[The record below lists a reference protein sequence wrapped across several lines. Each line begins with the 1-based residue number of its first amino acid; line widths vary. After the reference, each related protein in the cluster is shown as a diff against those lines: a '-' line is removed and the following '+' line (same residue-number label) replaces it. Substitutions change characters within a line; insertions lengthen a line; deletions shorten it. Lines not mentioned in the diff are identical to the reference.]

1 MMCHLGNYPSRLI
14 LAIVGQKEQIKKI
27 DMKEKEFV
35 EKVIKMRNA
44 QKAFFQSK
52 SPSFL
57 SEAKRLERE
66 VDKMIDR
73 IIDEEKNPSL
83 KFD

>member
-1 MMCHLGNYPSRLI
+1 MDKAFL
-14 LAIVGQKEQIKKI
+14 
-27 DMKEKEFV
+27 
-35 EKVIKMRNA
+35 EKVIQMRNA

-57 SEAKRLERE
+57 SEAKRLEKE

-83 KFD
+83 NFG

>member
-1 MMCHLGNYPSRLI
+1 M
-14 LAIVGQKEQIKKI
+14 
-27 DMKEKEFV
+27 DKEFV
-35 EKVIKMRNA
+35 QKVIQMRNA
-44 QKAFFQSK
+44 QKAFFESR

-66 VDKMIDR
+66 VDKMIQK

-83 KFD
+83 NFE

>member
-1 MMCHLGNYPSRLI
+1 MDK
-14 LAIVGQKEQIKKI
+14 A
-27 DMKEKEFV
+27 FV
-35 EKVIKMRNA
+35 EKVIQMRNA

-66 VDKMIDR
+66 VDQMIDR

-83 KFD
+83 NFG

>member
-1 MMCHLGNYPSRLI
+1 M
-14 LAIVGQKEQIKKI
+14 
-27 DMKEKEFV
+27 DKEFV
-35 EKVIKMRNA
+35 QKVIQMRNA
-44 QKAFFQSK
+44 QKAFFESR

-66 VDKMIDR
+66 VDQMIAR

-83 KFD
+83 NFE

>member
-1 MMCHLGNYPSRLI
+1 MDK
-14 LAIVGQKEQIKKI
+14 A
-27 DMKEKEFV
+27 FV
-35 EKVIKMRNA
+35 EKVIQMRNA
-44 QKAFFQSK
+44 QKAFFKSK

-66 VDKMIDR
+66 VDKMIER
-73 IIDEEKNPSL
+73 IIEEESNPSL

>member
-1 MMCHLGNYPSRLI
+1 MDKAFL
-14 LAIVGQKEQIKKI
+14 
-27 DMKEKEFV
+27 
-35 EKVIKMRNA
+35 EKVIQMRKA

-66 VDKMIDR
+66 VDKMIER
-73 IIDEEKNPSL
+73 IVDEENNPSL
-83 KFD
+83 NFG

>member
-1 MMCHLGNYPSRLI
+1 M
-14 LAIVGQKEQIKKI
+14 
-27 DMKEKEFV
+27 DKEFV
-35 EKVIKMRNA
+35 QKVIQMRNA
-44 QKAFFQSK
+44 QKAFFESR

-66 VDKMIDR
+66 VDQMIQR

-83 KFD
+83 NFG

>member
-1 MMCHLGNYPSRLI
+1 M
-14 LAIVGQKEQIKKI
+14 
-27 DMKEKEFV
+27 DKEFV
-35 EKVIKMRNA
+35 QKVIQMRNA
-44 QKAFFQSK
+44 QKAFFESR

-66 VDKMIDR
+66 VDRMIAR

-83 KFD
+83 NFG

>member
-1 MMCHLGNYPSRLI
+1 M
-14 LAIVGQKEQIKKI
+14 
-27 DMKEKEFV
+27 DKEFV
-35 EKVIKMRNA
+35 EKVIQMRKA

-57 SEAKRLERE
+57 SEAKRLEKE
-66 VDKMIDR
+66 VDQMITR

-83 KFD
+83 NFG

>member
-1 MMCHLGNYPSRLI
+1 MN
-14 LAIVGQKEQIKKI
+14 
-27 DMKEKEFV
+27 KEFV
-35 EKVIKMRNA
+35 EKVIQMRNA

-57 SEAKRLERE
+57 SEAIRLERE
-66 VDKMIDR
+66 VDKMIER

-83 KFD
+83 NF

>member
-1 MMCHLGNYPSRLI
+1 MFNH
-14 LAIVGQKEQIKKI
+14 KI
-27 DMKEKEFV
+27 QRVMEKAFV
-35 EKVIKMRNA
+35 EKVIQMRKA

-66 VDKMIDR
+66 VDQMIER
-73 IIDEEKNPSL
+73 IIEEEKNPSL
-83 KFD
+83 NFG

>member
-1 MMCHLGNYPSRLI
+1 MDK
-14 LAIVGQKEQIKKI
+14 A
-27 DMKEKEFV
+27 FV
-35 EKVIKMRNA
+35 EKVIQMRNA

-57 SEAKRLERE
+57 SEAKRLEKE
-66 VDKMIDR
+66 VDQMIDR
-73 IIDEEKNPSL
+73 IIAEEKNPSL

>member
-1 MMCHLGNYPSRLI
+1 MD
-14 LAIVGQKEQIKKI
+14 E
-27 DMKEKEFV
+27 EFL
-35 EKVIKMRNA
+35 EKVIQMRNA

-57 SEAKRLERE
+57 SEAKRLEKE
-66 VDKMIDR
+66 VDQMIDR

-83 KFD
+83 NFG

>member
-1 MMCHLGNYPSRLI
+1 M
-14 LAIVGQKEQIKKI
+14 
-27 DMKEKEFV
+27 DKEFV
-35 EKVIKMRNA
+35 EKVIQMRNA

-66 VDKMIDR
+66 VDKMIER
-73 IIDEEKNPSL
+73 IVDEEKNPSL
-83 KFD
+83 NFG

>member
-1 MMCHLGNYPSRLI
+1 MDK
-14 LAIVGQKEQIKKI
+14 V
-27 DMKEKEFV
+27 FV
-35 EKVIKMRNA
+35 EKVIQMRNA

-66 VDKMIDR
+66 VDQMIER
-73 IIDEEKNPSL
+73 IVEEEQHPSL
-83 KFD
+83 NFG